1 MNSRPSRGGPAG
13 RERRRRELAEFLRVR
28 RARLDPGELDLPPRR
43 RRRTPGL
50 RREDVAD
57 RAGVST
63 AWYTSL
69 EQGRPVNP
77 SRAVVAAL
85 ADALRLSG
93 VDRTYLFTLTGH
105 TPPAAGDAGGPAATL
120 LQALVDH
127 VRAPAYCT
135 DAYTNVLAWNA
146 AAGEVFR
153 DYARWPA
160 GRRNLLWLLFFE
172 PGFGARL
179 VDRDEYAARVVRT
192 FRSRSDS
199 YLNDPVAIEM
209 VDELSRRSA
218 RFKALGD
225 ARDVRRAD
233 TDTLQAVLPG
243 GRLVLTLVTLQGI
256 TSPAIRF
263 NAYLP
268 ADTAT
273 AALLGTGEPGPPA
286 RRS

>member
-1 MNSRPSRGGPAG
+1 M
-13 RERRRRELAEFLRVR
+13 V
-28 RARLDPGELDLPPRR
+28 
-43 RRRTPGL
+43 T
-50 RREDVAD
+50 
-57 RAGVST
+57 
-63 AWYTSL
+63 
-69 EQGRPVNP
+69 
-77 SRAVVAAL
+77 AL
-85 ADALRLSG
+85 ADALRMSG

-105 TPPAAGDAGGPAATL
+105 TPPATGDAGGPEAAL
-120 LQALVDH
+120 LQALIDH

-146 AAGEVFR
+146 AACEVFG

-160 GRRNLLWLLFFE
+160 DRRNLLWLLFSE
-172 PGFGARL
+172 LGFGERL

-209 VDELSRRSA
+209 VDMLSRRSG
-218 RFKALGD
+218 RFKALWD
-225 ARDVRRAD
+225 AHDVRRAD
-233 TDTLQAVLPG
+233 TDTLEAVVPG

-273 AALLGTGEPGPPA
+273 AALLGTGEPGTRA
-286 RRS
+286 AS